1 MPGVRRGYACVA
13 TPLPVSCVCIFTFPI
28 VFFSRRYAKLFRQQ
42 RRFFLFASRKN
53 TVNIVD
59 AAKRGAKEEP
69 KGAGAEVFWLRFVFL
84 FFLSSFCFL
93 TSFVRKSKLQCE
105 FSQQL

>member
-1 MPGVRRGYACVA
+1 MRSHAPPSELRMHFHFSNC
-13 TPLPVSCVCIFTFPI
+13 
-28 VFFSRRYAKLFRQQ
+28 FFSRRYAKLFRQQ

-69 KGAGAEVFWLRFVFL
+69 KGRELKFFGFVLFC

>member
-1 MPGVRRGYACVA
+1 MRSHAPPSELRMHFHFSNC
-13 TPLPVSCVCIFTFPI
+13 
-28 VFFSRRYAKLFRQQ
+28 FFSRRYAKLFRQQ

-59 AAKRGAKEEP
+59 AAKRRAKEEP

-84 FFLSSFCFL
+84 FFIKFLFSHKFCEKVEAAVRIFPAALGKFSITSS
-93 TSFVRKSKLQCE
+93 K
-105 FSQQL
+105 

>member
-59 AAKRGAKEEP
+59 AAKRVAKEEP
-69 KGAGAEVFWLRFVFL
+69 KGAGAEVFWLRFVL
-84 FFLSSFCFL
+84 FFFYRV
-93 TSFVRKSKLQCE
+93 FV
-105 FSQQL
+105 FSQVL